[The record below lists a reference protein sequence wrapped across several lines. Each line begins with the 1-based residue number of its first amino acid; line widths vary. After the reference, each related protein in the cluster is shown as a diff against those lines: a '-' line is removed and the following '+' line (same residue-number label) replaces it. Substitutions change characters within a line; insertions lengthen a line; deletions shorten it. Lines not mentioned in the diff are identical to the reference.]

1 MTPLATR
8 DSPGAARRS
17 RLTGIL
23 LVSLSTLVFGFANT
37 LAKHLTRDYPIGEA
51 LAVRAGCALLVL
63 LPFVRLRG
71 VVAALR
77 FNPGLHALRMAI
89 SAVEIAAFYLAV
101 SALPLA
107 DVSTFYLSSP
117 ILLTALSALV
127 LRERVEPARWAA
139 TLLGFAGVLIALRP
153 GTGTLSWASLIALG
167 GAMLYAVFLTITRS
181 LRATN
186 GRVMVALQLAALL
199 LAGTAT
205 LPFAWITPSLA
216 GAAMMGGVGLI
227 GMAGYFCINGALQRA
242 PASVIAPFQYLS
254 IIWAVL
260 LGYLAFGD
268 LPDAATLTGAALIV
282 AAGGFILYR
291 ERMAR
296 PA

>member
-1 MTPLATR
+1 MNSP

-17 RLTGIL
+17 RITGIL
-23 LVSLSTLVFGFANT
+23 LVMLSTLVFGFCNA
-37 LAKHLTRDYPIGEA
+37 LAKYLTRDYPIGEA

-63 LPFVRLRG
+63 MPFVRASG

-77 FNPGLHALRMAI
+77 ANPKMHLLRMAL

-101 SALPLA
+101 SVLPLA

-117 ILLTALSALV
+117 ILLTALSALT
-127 LRERVEPARWAA
+127 LGERVEPARWAA

-153 GTGTLSWASLIALG
+153 GAGTLSFASLIALT
-167 GAMLYAVFLTITRS
+167 GAILYAVFLPITRS

-199 LAGTAT
+199 LAGTVT
-205 LPFAWITPSLA
+205 LPFAWTPPSLA
-216 GAAMMGGVGLI
+216 GVAMMGGVGLV
-227 GMAGYFCINGALQRA
+227 GMVGYFCVNGALQRA

-254 IIWAVL
+254 IIWAVV
-260 LGYLAFGD
+260 LGYLTFGD
-268 LPDAATLTGAALIV
+268 VPDAPTLVGAALIV
-282 AAGGFILYR
+282 VAGGFILYR
-291 ERMAR
+291 ERTAR
-296 PA
+296 AA